1 MRQLSENTLGQATAQ
16 QAPSSRAPS
25 QQAPSTQGQAPRR
38 RRSAEVGARY
48 NLLAGLYDA
57 VDLAE
62 VLYKRRARALLFA
75 GLEGRILDAG
85 VGTGWSIPFYSPG
98 AEAVGMD
105 LSPGML
111 QHARTRSRRLK
122 KPVKLAAMDL
132 MNTGFPDAAFDAV
145 ASAFTFCTLE
155 ESQQLPALSEM
166 ARIIK
171 PGGELR
177 ILDYALS
184 RRPLVRLGMRAWQVW
199 ERAVFHGAFDRQTE
213 RYLEPA
219 GFTLIREQSFAGDM
233 VRLFIARRK
242 T

>member
-1 MRQLSENTLGQATAQ
+1 MTCVTFFLQSRDGPLRQLSENTLGQAVAKPTPGGRQ
-16 QAPSSRAPS
+16 
-25 QQAPSTQGQAPRR
+25 
-38 RRSAEVGARY
+38 RRSAAVGARY

-75 GLEGRILDAG
+75 GLEGRVLDAG
-85 VGTGWSIPFYSPG
+85 VGTGWSIPFYPAG

-111 QHARTRSRRLK
+111 QHAQTRGRRLGK
-122 KPVKLAAMDL
+122 AVDLVAMDL
-132 MNTGFPDAAFDAV
+132 MNTGFPDASFDAV

-155 ESQQLPALSEM
+155 ESQQRPALSEM
-166 ARIIK
+166 ARILK

-199 ERAVFHGAFDRQTE
+199 ERAVFHGAFDRHTE

-233 VRLFIARRK
+233 VRLFIARRNA
-242 T
+242 